1 MFVHLLISL
10 LFLIEVVKKYT
21 FVLSFVFI
29 VMSIWAC
36 GQRAMQPEVDPQA
49 AADSARA
56 AEIRQEEALG
66 DHEWTPAIIVRVQRE
81 DSLIRA
87 GYERA
92 GGEDVYNR
100 WLPTQELL
108 FQEFK
113 KNRTLENKRKLMDF
127 IAEHKMCL
135 IVPKPFTKEMLA
147 APPVNPHPMLI
158 MWEPDELS
166 EYLDLF
172 MQREMPQR

>member
-1 MFVHLLISL
+1 MKKCTLIC
-10 LFLIEVVKKYT
+10 LFFLALIVVC
-21 FVLSFVFI
+21 SC
-29 VMSIWAC
+29 SHGSA
-36 GQRAMQPEVDPQA
+36 QPEVDPQA
-49 AADSARA
+49 VADSARA
-56 AEIRQEEALG
+56 AEIAANQGG
-66 DHEWTPAIIVRVQRE
+66 DWSPETIERLRRE

-100 WLPTQELL
+100 WLPTQERL

-113 KNRTLENKRKLMDF
+113 KNRTVENKRKLMDF

-158 MWEPDELS
+158 MWDPDELS

>member
-1 MFVHLLISL
+1 MFVYLLISL

-56 AEIRQEEALG
+56 TEIAANRGGNWSPETIERL
-66 DHEWTPAIIVRVQRE
+66 QRE

-127 IAEHKMCL
+127 IAEHKMCM

>member
-1 MFVHLLISL
+1 MKKCTLIC
-10 LFLIEVVKKYT
+10 
-21 FVLSFVFI
+21 LSFLALSV
-29 VMSIWAC
+29 VCSCNHGPA
-36 GQRAMQPEVDPQA
+36 QSEVDPQA
-49 AADSARA
+49 GADSARA
-56 AEIRQEEALG
+56 TEIAANRGGNWSPETIERL
-66 DHEWTPAIIVRVQRE
+66 QRE

-127 IAEHKMCL
+127 IAEHKMCM
-135 IVPKPFTKEMLA
+135 IVPKLYERDAGCSAGKSPSDADYVGT
-147 APPVNPHPMLI
+147 
-158 MWEPDELS
+158 
-166 EYLDLF
+166 
-172 MQREMPQR
+172 R